1 MSRPHA
7 GATPGGLL
15 EPELCT
21 RADRAIEVLA
31 IRYGDFDGREG
42 YAITSEVFTLTSQ
55 GAIHS
60 PPPPIAAPWAWSGI
74 LARVGWMF
82 NLTAT
87 AYNLVRL
94 PKLVGAGA

>member
-1 MSRPHA
+1 MLAQRPVVSLSPSFA
-7 GATPGGLL
+7 PGRI
-15 EPELCT
+15 EQ
-21 RADRAIEVLA
+21 IEVLA